1 MVQLA
6 SNTRL
11 KSICHMSH
19 RYGANDTNANFSY
32 FLSIRA
38 NVSSFNIASMSVDA
52 NAYKG
57 KAGANC

>member
-1 MVQLA
+1 MVRLA

-19 RYGANDTNANFSY
+19 RCGANDTNANFSY

-38 NVSSFNIASMSVDA
+38 NVSSFSIASMSIDA
-52 NAYKG
+52 DAYKG
-57 KAGANC
+57 RCNC